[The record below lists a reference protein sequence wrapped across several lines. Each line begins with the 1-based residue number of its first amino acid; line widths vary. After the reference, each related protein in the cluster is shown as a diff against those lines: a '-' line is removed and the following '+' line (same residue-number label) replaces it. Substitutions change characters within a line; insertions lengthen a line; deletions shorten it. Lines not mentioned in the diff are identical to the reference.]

1 MSEQLDQNIDQ
12 HDDPVFQQEQEHLS
26 KLYAKL
32 LQMRDA
38 IGEDLESNHKG
49 ARQDLID
56 MSEEVRLDFGGAD
69 ETIETLAAIET
80 LNSVIDAYNQYHD
93 FNVDKLRR
101 VMLLLMQPYFAK
113 VRLQM
118 RPGRPARDVYIGAAG
133 MTDEHSIPLVVDW
146 RSPVAETYYN
156 QQMGETSYDVDGKKR
171 TVNLELRRQFDIVR
185 DQLNMYFDTTVA
197 IEDSL
202 LLGALK
208 KHHSEKLQAITATIQ
223 REQNTIVRHEDV
235 PALLVNGIAGSGKT
249 SVLLQ
254 RIAFLLYRERKTL
267 NPDQVYLFTPNNV
280 FERYIDTVLPSM
292 GEANPQVFTWRDFVE
307 DQGAGQRDAGV
318 HTDPAELRRIEE
330 AVKSLAIEPEDL
342 REIRVDDTVLL
353 KPSQVEGAVRKF
365 ERFGVGARFCALVTD
380 ELHERLERRFTAMS
394 KDEDLQEKVAGFDL
408 DEQVHWFGETVS
420 ADDEAETVNLT
431 RRYVEQRFA
440 EAHDRI
446 DDLSWLRFD
455 RIGMRLLGAQAL
467 SATEWLYLRLCI
479 TGSGD
484 KNARY
489 VMIDEVQDYTVAQ
502 LMVLARH
509 FSRAHFLLLGDEH
522 QAIFEGTA
530 SFAQIAEV
538 FTETHGSVEE
548 CRLLTSYR
556 SSPEITAMFT
566 SLLDSDEQ
574 LRLTSVHRSGVAP
587 IVRELD
593 GDDVDAYVA
602 ELRRIAEEAAGDEG
616 LTAFVAESDSRV
628 SWLAKQLGD
637 AVQVL
642 GKDSDLPATG
652 VVLLPLRVA
661 KGLEFDH
668 VVIPDAQAE
677 VYPDTPLCRRRLYT
691 AISRAMHR
699 VTVLSQGPMTPLLA

>member
-1 MSEQLDQNIDQ
+1 MSDEPEQTN
-12 HDDPVFQQEQEHLS
+12 DPIFEQEQGHLS

-32 LQMRDA
+32 LEMRDA

-101 VMLLLMQPYFAK
+101 VVLLLMQPYFAK

-156 QQMGETSYDVDGKKR
+156 QEMGETSYDVDGKKR

-185 DQLNMYFDTTVA
+185 DKLNMYFDTTVA

-235 PALLVNGIAGSGKT
+235 PVMLVNGIAGSGKT

-307 DQGAGQRDAGV
+307 AQGAGQRDSGA
-318 HTDPAELRRIEE
+318 HTDPSELRRIEA
-330 AVKSLAIEPEDL
+330 AVRELAIEADDL
-342 REIRVDDTVLL
+342 REIRVDNTALL
-353 KPSQVEGAVRKF
+353 KPSQIEGAVRKF
-365 ERFGVGARFCALVTD
+365 ERFGVGSRFCALVTD

-394 KDEDLQEKVAGFDL
+394 KDEELQEKVIGFDL

-420 ADDEAETVNLT
+420 PEDENETASLT

-440 EAHDRI
+440 EAHKRI

-455 RIGMRLLGAQAL
+455 RIGMRLLGTKAL

-538 FTETHGSVEE
+538 FAETHGPVEE

-566 SLLDSDEQ
+566 SLLDHDEQ
-574 LRLTSVHRSGVAP
+574 LRLTSVQRAGVAP
-587 IVRELD
+587 EVREMD
-593 GDDVDAYVA
+593 AADVDAYVA
-602 ELRRIAEEAAGDEG
+602 ELRRIAEKAAGEEG
-616 LTAFVAESDSRV
+616 LTAIVAESDSRV
-628 SWLAKQLGD
+628 SWLSKQLGER
-637 AVQVL
+637 AAVL
-642 GKDSDLPATG
+642 GKDSDLPAAG

-677 VYPDTPLCRRRLYT
+677 VYPDAPLARRRLYT
-691 AISRAMHR
+691 AVSRAMHQ
-699 VTVLSQGPMTPLLA
+699 VTVLSQGPMTPLLKK

>member
-1 MSEQLDQNIDQ
+1 MSDELDQ
-12 HDDPVFQQEQEHLS
+12 HDDPVFQQEQEHLT

-32 LQMRDA
+32 LEMRDA

-156 QQMGETSYDVDGKKR
+156 QQMGETSYEVDGKKR

-587 IVRELD
+587 VVRELD

>member
-1 MSEQLDQNIDQ
+1 MSDQLDQQ
-12 HDDPVFQQEQEHLS
+12 TDPIFEQEQAHLS
-26 KLYAKL
+26 SLYEKL
-32 LQMRDA
+32 LKMRDD
-38 IGEDLESNHKG
+38 ISHDLETSHAG
-49 ARQDLID
+49 AAQDLIT

-69 ETIETLAAIET
+69 ETMETLAAIET

-156 QQMGETSYDVDGKKR
+156 QEMGSTSYSVDGKTR

-185 DQLNMYFDTTVA
+185 DKLNMYFDTTVA

-223 REQNTIVRHEDV
+223 REQNQIVRHDDV
-235 PALLVNGIAGSGKT
+235 PVLLVNGIAGSGKT

-280 FERYIDTVLPSM
+280 FEHYIDTVLPSM
-292 GEANPQVFTWRDFVE
+292 GESNPQVFTWRDFIANE
-307 DQGAGQRDAGV
+307 GAGQRDSGEK
-318 HTDPAELRRIEE
+318 TDPSQLRRLE
-330 AVKSLAIEPEDL
+330 AAMADLALEPDDL
-342 REIRVDDTVLL
+342 REIRLNDTTLL
-353 KPSQVEGAVRKF
+353 KASQVQGAVEKF
-365 ERFGVGARFCALVTD
+365 VRFGVGPRFCALVKD
-380 ELHERLERRFTAMS
+380 ELHDRLSRKIAQMS
-394 KDEDLQEKVAGFDL
+394 KDDETQEEMLALDV
-408 DEQVHWFGETVS
+408 DEQVQIFGETIS
-420 ADDEAETVNLT
+420 PDDEKETAELT
-431 RRYVEQRFA
+431 RKYLEHRF
-440 EAHDRI
+440 EGAHELI
-446 DDLSWLRFD
+446 DSLSWLRFD
-455 RIGMRLLGAQAL
+455 RIGMRILGQSAL
-467 SATEWLYLRLCI
+467 SATEWLYLKLLI
-479 TGSGD
+479 TGTGD

-489 VMIDEVQDYTVAQ
+489 VMIDEVQDYTVSQ
-502 LMVLARH
+502 LMVLAKH

-522 QAIFEGTA
+522 QAISEGTA
-530 SFAQIAEV
+530 TFAQVADV
-538 FTETHGSVEE
+538 FHETHGSIEE

-556 SSPEITAMFT
+556 SSPEITELFCSM
-566 SLLDSDEQ
+566 LDHDEQ
-574 LRLTSVHRSGVAP
+574 LKLTSVHRAGVMP
-587 IVRELD
+587 EIRELPAED
-593 GDDVDAYVA
+593 REGYIA
-602 ELRRIAEEAAGDEG
+602 ELQRIADTAAADEG
-616 LTAFVAESDSRV
+616 LTAIVAESDSRV
-628 SWLAKQLGD
+628 SWLSKQLGPS
-637 AVQVL
+637 VRVL

-652 VVLLPLRVA
+652 VVLLSLRVA

-677 VYPDTPLCRRRLYT
+677 VYPDTPLSRRRMYT

-699 VTVLSQGPMTPLLA
+699 ATILSQGQMTPLLRERLG

>member
-1 MSEQLDQNIDQ
+1 MSDELEQTN
-12 HDDPVFQQEQEHLS
+12 DPIFQQEQEHLS

-38 IGEDLESNHKG
+38 IGEDLETNHKG

-69 ETIETLAAIET
+69 ETIETLASIET

-101 VMLLLMQPYFAK
+101 VVLLLMQPYFAK

-156 QQMGETSYDVDGKKR
+156 QQMGETSYNVDGKKR

-185 DQLNMYFDTTVA
+185 DKLNMYFDTTVA

-267 NPDQVYLFTPNNV
+267 DPDQVYLFTPNNV

-292 GEANPQVFTWRDFVE
+292 GESNPQVFTWRDFVE
-307 DQGAGQRDAGV
+307 AQGAGQRSGGEK
-318 HTDPAELRRIEE
+318 TDPAELRRIEA
-330 AVKSLAIEPEDL
+330 AVKDLSIETGDL
-342 REIRVDDTVLL
+342 REIRVDDAVLL
-353 KPSQVEGAVRKF
+353 KPSQIEGAVRKF
-365 ERFGVGARFCALVTD
+365 ERFGVGSRFCALVTD

-394 KDEDLQEKVAGFDL
+394 KDEELQEKVLGFDL

-420 ADDEAETVNLT
+420 PENEEESAGLA
-431 RRYVEQRFA
+431 RRYVEQAYA
-440 EAHDRI
+440 EAHERI

-455 RIGMRLLGAQAL
+455 RIGMRLLGTQAL
-467 SATEWLYLRLCI
+467 TATEWLYLRLCI

-538 FTETHGSVEE
+538 FGETHGQVEE

-566 SLLDSDEQ
+566 GLLDSDEQ
-574 LRLTSVHRSGVAP
+574 LTLTSVQRAGVAP
-587 IVRELD
+587 VVREMD
-593 GDDVDAYVA
+593 ADDVDAYVS
-602 ELRRIAEEAAGDEG
+602 ELRRIAEEAAAEEG
-616 LTAFVAESDSRV
+616 LTAIVAESDSRV
-628 SWLAKQLGD
+628 SWLAKQLGESV
-637 AVQVL
+637 AVL
-642 GKDSDLPATG
+642 GKDSDLPAAG

-699 VTVLSQGPMTPLLA
+699 VTILAQGPLTPLARTW

>member
-1 MSEQLDQNIDQ
+1 MSDELEQTN
-12 HDDPVFQQEQEHLS
+12 DPIFQQEQEHLS

-38 IGEDLESNHKG
+38 IGEDLETNHKG

-69 ETIETLAAIET
+69 ETIETLASIET

-101 VMLLLMQPYFAK
+101 VVLLLMQPYFAK

-156 QQMGETSYDVDGKKR
+156 QQMGETSYNVDGKKR

-185 DQLNMYFDTTVA
+185 DKLNMYFDTTVA

-267 NPDQVYLFTPNNV
+267 DPDQVYLFTPNNV

-292 GEANPQVFTWRDFVE
+292 GESNPQVFTWRDFVE
-307 DQGAGQRDAGV
+307 AQGAGQRSGGEK
-318 HTDPAELRRIEE
+318 TDPAELRRIEA
-330 AVKSLAIEPEDL
+330 AVKDLSIETGDL
-342 REIRVDDTVLL
+342 REIRVDDAVLL
-353 KPSQVEGAVRKF
+353 KPSQIEGAVRKF
-365 ERFGVGARFCALVTD
+365 ERFGVGSRFCALVTD

-394 KDEDLQEKVAGFDL
+394 KDEELQEKVLGFDL

-420 ADDEAETVNLT
+420 PENEEESAGLA
-431 RRYVEQRFA
+431 RRYVEQAYA
-440 EAHDRI
+440 EAHERI

-455 RIGMRLLGAQAL
+455 RIGMRLLGTQAL
-467 SATEWLYLRLCI
+467 TATEWLYLRLCI

-538 FTETHGSVEE
+538 FGETHGQVEE

-574 LRLTSVHRSGVAP
+574 LTLTSVQRAGVAP
-587 IVRELD
+587 VVREMD
-593 GDDVDAYVA
+593 ADDVDAYVS
-602 ELRRIAEEAAGDEG
+602 ELRRIAEEAAAEEG
-616 LTAFVAESDSRV
+616 LTAIVAESDSRV
-628 SWLAKQLGD
+628 SWLAKQLGESV
-637 AVQVL
+637 AVL
-642 GKDSDLPATG
+642 GKDSDLPAAG

-699 VTVLSQGPMTPLLA
+699 VTILAQGPLTPLARTW